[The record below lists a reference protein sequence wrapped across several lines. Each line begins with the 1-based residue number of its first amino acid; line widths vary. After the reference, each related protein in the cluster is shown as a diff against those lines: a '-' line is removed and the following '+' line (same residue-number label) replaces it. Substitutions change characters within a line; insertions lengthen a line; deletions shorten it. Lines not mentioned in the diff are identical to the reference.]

1 MKDVDNTLRALE
13 VYGRLK
19 IKVNEGKVENIVG
32 NVMLDAVEIIRELK
46 KRLDKLDEVYYTI

>member
-1 MKDVDNTLRALE
+1 MKDIDNTLRSLE

-19 IKVNEGKVENIVG
+19 IKVNGGKVENIVG

-46 KRLDKLDEVYYTI
+46 KGLDKLEKV